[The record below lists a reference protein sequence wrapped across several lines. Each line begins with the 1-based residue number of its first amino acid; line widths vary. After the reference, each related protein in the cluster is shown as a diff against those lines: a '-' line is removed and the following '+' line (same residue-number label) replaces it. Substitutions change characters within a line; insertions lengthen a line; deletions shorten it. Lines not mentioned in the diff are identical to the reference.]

1 MMKDQF
7 LLNPEITH
15 LNHGSFGA
23 CPKPIFENYQKWQ
36 LELERNT
43 VQFMTKTGEEQLVI
57 SKKALSD
64 FINCDWDDLI
74 YVTNPTTAM
83 NIVIKGLDLNEGDE
97 VLTTNHEYGA
107 IDRTWKYYCSKS
119 GANYVQQN
127 ISIPLASKEEFLK
140 QFWAGLTSKTKYVF
154 LSQITSSTALIF
166 PVKEICERAK
176 ELGLITIVDGAHVPN
191 HIPLNLK
198 ELKADIYTG
207 ACHKWMLTPKGSSFL
222 YVTKALQNQFDPL
235 IVSWG
240 YDSDFPSASQ
250 YQDYHQYQGTRDFSA
265 FLTIPTALQFFKDN
279 NWETKKK
286 ECIDLLKH
294 YYPIVANE
302 LETQTI
308 CPVTDEFL
316 GQICSI
322 PINTDDTVALH
333 DLFYEK
339 FKIEIP
345 VFKLNDQSF
354 IRISFQA
361 YNGTKEVDYLLDSIK
376 DIKLTT
382 NLIY

>member
-1 MMKDQF
+1 MKNQF
-7 LLNPEITH
+7 LLAPEITH

-23 CPKPIFENYQKWQ
+23 CPKPIFEDYQKWQ
-36 LELERNT
+36 LELERSP
-43 VQFMTKTGEEQLVI
+43 VQFITKTGEAQLKV
-57 SKKALSD
+57 SKQALSS

-83 NIVIKGLDLNEGDE
+83 NTVIKGLTLNEGDE

-107 IDRTWKYYCSKS
+107 IDRTWKYYCTKI
-119 GANYVQQN
+119 GAKYVQQN
-127 ISIPLASKEEFLK
+127 ISIPMQSKEEFLK
-140 QFWAGLTSKTKYVF
+140 EFWAGLTPKTKYIF

-166 PVKEICERAK
+166 PAKEICDRAK

-191 HIPLNLK
+191 HIPLDLR

-222 YVTKALQNQFDPL
+222 FVSKALQNQFDPL
-235 IVSWG
+235 VVSWG
-240 YDSDFPSASQ
+240 YDADFPSASQ

-279 NWETKKK
+279 DWETKKK
-286 ECIDLLKH
+286 ECRDLLKH
-294 YYPIVANE
+294 Y
-302 LETQTI
+302 
-308 CPVTDEFL
+308 CPVVAKELGSQLLSPVSDEFL

-322 PINTDDTVALH
+322 PINTPDNIALH
-333 DLFYEK
+333 DLLYEK
-339 FKIEIP
+339 YKIEIP
-345 VFKLNDQSF
+345 VFKLNEATY

-361 YNGTKEVDYLLDSIK
+361 YNGSKEIEYLLDSIK
-376 DIKLTT
+376 DIKTSS